1 MGQDTE
7 GRKRQGMKV
16 LRYLNIWLMLGWAQV
31 CLIILLSLIPSPV
44 ELPGLIGMDK
54 LIHLFAYAFVMLWF
68 GLCYT
73 PCGAYNRLGIGLVL
87 MGILLELIQGITG
100 YRSMSYLDMT
110 ANFLGVASGWLLA
123 KTRFSAALVYIE
135 DKLIPAG

>member
-1 MGQDTE
+1 MRG
-7 GRKRQGMKV
+7 
-16 LRYLNIWLMLGWAQV
+16 LRYLKIWLMLGWAQV
-31 CLIILLSLIPSPV
+31 CLIILLSLTPSPV

-54 LIHLFAYAFVMLWF
+54 LIHLLAYAFVMLWF

-87 MGILLELIQGITG
+87 MGIFLELIQSIIG
-100 YRSMSYLDMT
+100 YRSMSYVDMT

-123 KTRFSAALVYIE
+123 KTRLSAALTYME
-135 DKLIPAG
+135 GKLMSAG